1 MKGSKVGEDVV
12 LKIKSGVKRLPV
24 VVTFPW
30 EISSSSVDN
39 SVDQIGSIVSSNYE
53 HSTEERDFETLPS
66 ALNGELDEIENDHG
80 DALPFNKS
88 PSELESSKHIDDLP
102 SMLKDEELVDLKEP
116 SVEEVNDGATDFTS
130 KDVKPPHLAGPNVMN
145 IILVAAECAP
155 W

>member
-1 MKGSKVGEDVV
+1 
-12 LKIKSGVKRLPV
+12 
-24 VVTFPW
+24 
-30 EISSSSVDN
+30 
-39 SVDQIGSIVSSNYE
+39 IVSSNYE

-66 ALNGELDEIENDHG
+66 ALNGELDEIEKDHG

-88 PSELESSKHIDDLP
+88 PSELESNDLP

-145 IILVAAECAP
+145 IILVATECAP

>member
-39 SVDQIGSIVSSNYE
+39 SVNQIGSIVSSNYE

-66 ALNGELDEIENDHG
+66 ALNGKLDEIENDHG
-80 DALPFNKS
+80 DALPFNKF
-88 PSELESSKHIDDLP
+88 PSELESSKHVN
-102 SMLKDEELVDLKEP
+102 EELVDLKEP
-116 SVEEVNDGATDFTS
+116 SVEEVNDEATDFTS

>member
-1 MKGSKVGEDVV
+1 MES
-12 LKIKSGVKRLPV
+12 
-24 VVTFPW
+24 
-30 EISSSSVDN
+30 SSSSVDN

-66 ALNGELDEIENDHG
+66 ALNGELDEIEKDHG

-88 PSELESSKHIDDLP
+88 PSELESNDLP
-102 SMLKDEELVDLKEP
+102 SMLKDEELVDLIEP

-130 KDVKPPHLAGPNVMN
+130 KDVKPPHLAGLNVMN